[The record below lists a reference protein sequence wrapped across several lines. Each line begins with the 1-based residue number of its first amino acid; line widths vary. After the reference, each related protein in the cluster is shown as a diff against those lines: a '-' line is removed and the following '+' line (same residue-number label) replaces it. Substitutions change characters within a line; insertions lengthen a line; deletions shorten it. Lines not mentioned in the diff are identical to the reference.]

1 LFTWQKN
8 SKRTGVEPDALIL
21 FTSSQGVQAM
31 IFRTTGLIKKGFHV
45 LGLSWSP
52 VFLLEA
58 ASPILFEAGFSCA
71 AEMYEEGIRRVLKQ
85 RQPEMLFLTH
95 VHWDHCGSAGHIQQR
110 FPQLKIAASARS
122 AAILA
127 RPNARKLM
135 GELNRN
141 IVPTVANMEGTDK
154 SLLDNIPFRPFSVNF
169 KLVDGQEIR
178 LAKNLTVQALA
189 TPGHTWD
196 HFSYYIPERKIL
208 IAGEAAGCL
217 ELTDYVDVQFL
228 ADCEAYMTSLRRLSS
243 LPVEI
248 LCQGHNFVFVGRTEV
263 KEFLRRS
270 VKATEHYQRDILELL
285 HQEKGSIGAV
295 VARLKAER
303 YDPIT
308 GRKQPEEA
316 YLLNLKAQVAQ
327 LHQKHWSLAK
337 P

>member
-8 SKRTGVEPDALIL
+8 SKKTGVEPDAHTL
-21 FTSSQGVQAM
+21 FTSSQGLQAM
-31 IFRTTGLIKKGFHV
+31 ILRRAGLIGKGFHV
-45 LGLSWSP
+45 VGLSWSP

-58 ASPILFEAGFSCA
+58 TSSILFEAGFSCA
-71 AEMYEEGIRRVLKQ
+71 AEIYEEGIRRVLKQ
-85 RQPEMLFLTH
+85 RQPDMLFLTH
-95 VHWDHCGSAGHIQQR
+95 VHWDHCGSAGQLQQR

-141 IVPTVANMEGTDK
+141 IVPTVANMEETDK
-154 SLLDNIPFRPFSVNF
+154 SLLNNIPFRPFSINF

-178 LAKNLTVQALA
+178 LAKDLTVQALA
-189 TPGHTWD
+189 TPGHTRD

-217 ELTDYVDVQFL
+217 ELTDYVEVQFL
-228 ADCEAYMTSLRRLSS
+228 ADYEAYMASLRRLST

-248 LCQGHNFVFVGRTEV
+248 LCQGHHFVFVGRTEV
-263 KEFLRRS
+263 KEFLKRS
-270 VKATEHYQRDILELL
+270 IEAAEHYQRDIVDLL
-285 HQEKGSIGAV
+285 RQENGSVDAV
-295 VARLKAER
+295 VARLKVER
-303 YDPIT
+303 YDPIV
-308 GRKQPEEA
+308 GLKQPEEA

>member
-1 LFTWQKN
+1 
-8 SKRTGVEPDALIL
+8 
-21 FTSSQGVQAM
+21 M
-31 IFRTTGLIKKGFHV
+31 ISGKIGHVGSGLHV
-45 LGLSWSP
+45 CGLTWSP

-58 ASPILFEAGFSCA
+58 APSILFEAGFSCA
-71 AEMYEEGIRRVLKQ
+71 AQIYEQDIRNVLK
-85 RQPEMLFLTH
+85 RVHPDMLFLTH
-95 VHWDHCGSAGHIQQR
+95 VHWDHCGSAGHIEQR

-135 GELNRN
+135 GKLNRN
-141 IVPTVANMEGTDK
+141 IVPAVANMEETDK
-154 SLLDNIPFRPFSVNF
+154 SLLDNIPFRPFSINF

-228 ADCEAYMTSLRRLSS
+228 ADCEAYMASLRRLST

-263 KEFLRRS
+263 KKFLKRS
-270 VKATEHYQRDILELL
+270 IKATEHYQRDILELL